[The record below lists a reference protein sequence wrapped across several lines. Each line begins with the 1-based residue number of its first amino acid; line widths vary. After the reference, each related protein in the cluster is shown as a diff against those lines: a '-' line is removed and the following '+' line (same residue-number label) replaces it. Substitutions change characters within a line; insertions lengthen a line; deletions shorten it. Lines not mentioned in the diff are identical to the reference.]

1 MSTLSDQ
8 REQAAKAEAKKPAPK
23 PAKKTSKTPK
33 EAK

>member
-23 PAKKTSKTPK
+23 TTKKTTKV
-33 EAK
+33 AK